1 MHTHHAN
8 PSRVTCPNADTL
20 VVYDQIKLT
29 IHGYIHSSPRSRK
42 QSVSPT
48 GSPFTQST
56 SFDTNHPAGGRS
68 LDVPRHLTTRD
79 SGSSAGGALLP
90 VRVTTPGQRPELVL
104 LHPHSHPSAQHV
116 QGPVAPA
123 HGGDRSSSGAGA
135 SAAGN
140 HQQTKMFFLFRR
152 SNRLRDFC
160 LCFFCCTI
168 RELTLLSCIV
178 TQRWQCFT
186 TPCQPLRHTLPW
198 VQTVIAPSQKPTGKM
213 VSSSVTDRGERTAL
227 RLLPLVLPSLMGAI
241 VAPAARAH
249 LQQQAVFH
257 SVPPPSAPF
266 LPPLHGAVFCFAGS
280 RCLVL
285 PRKKQF
291 LF

>member
-1 MHTHHAN
+1 
-8 PSRVTCPNADTL
+8 
-20 VVYDQIKLT
+20 
-29 IHGYIHSSPRSRK
+29 
-42 QSVSPT
+42 
-48 GSPFTQST
+48 
-56 SFDTNHPAGGRS
+56 
-68 LDVPRHLTTRD
+68 
-79 SGSSAGGALLP
+79 
-90 VRVTTPGQRPELVL
+90 
-104 LHPHSHPSAQHV
+104 
-116 QGPVAPA
+116 
-123 HGGDRSSSGAGA
+123 
-135 SAAGN
+135 
-140 HQQTKMFFLFRR
+140 MFFFFRR

-178 TQRWQCFT
+178 TQRWQWFT

-198 VQTVIAPSQKPTGKM
+198 VQTVM
-213 VSSSVTDRGERTAL
+213 TDRGERTAL